1 MLDYK
6 AMYRRAGEIFK
17 ELKSETR
24 PRDLVKQMSGG
35 QRQAVAIARTML
47 SEAKIVLMDEPTA
60 AISVRQVAEVLNL
73 IRHLRDRGIA
83 VVLISHRMPDVFTVA
98 DRVIVMRRGRKVAD
112 KPIAA
117 SSPEEVTGLI
127 TGAIEQVM
135 IDARVTIARNEGRR
149 WQSPLIRR
157 STRSSR
163 AGFRRYSGSQTFW
176 VLLAVI
182 LACIFL
188 SFATNSFATT
198 KNLYNITRNVTFV
211 AIIALGMTMV
221 IITGGIDLSVGSVL
235 CLCSMVLAVVMHAGY
250 SIEVGIAASI
260 GTALVVG
267 AFNGVLIAYLGF
279 PPFVVTLGM
288 LSIARSLAM
297 VASNNTVV
305 FQFGPDHDK
314 LLALGGGAWF
324 FGIANPVLYMIV
336 LALLTGFVLRW
347 TKFGRHIFA
356 IGGNEHA
363 ATLTGVPVRP
373 IKVAVYMI
381 SALSAGIAGIIQT
394 GWLGAVTTNI
404 GAGMELQ
411 VIAAAVIGG
420 ANLAGGVGTAFGALI
435 GAALIE
441 VIRNSLGL
449 LGINAFWQGTFI
461 GGAIML
467 AVLFDRVRNFRQS
480 E

>member
-1 MLDYK
+1 MKDHMASTLDQTI
-6 AMYRRAGEIFK
+6 A
-17 ELKSETR
+17 
-24 PRDLVKQMSGG
+24 
-35 QRQAVAIARTML
+35 QRQHNWL
-47 SEAKIVLMDEPTA
+47 SGIV
-60 AISVRQVAEVLNL
+60 N
-73 IRHLRDRGIA
+73 
-83 VVLISHRMPDVFTVA
+83 
-98 DRVIVMRRGRKVAD
+98 
-112 KPIAA
+112 
-117 SSPEEVTGLI
+117 
-127 TGAIEQVM
+127 
-135 IDARVTIARNEGRR
+135 
-149 WQSPLIRR
+149 
-157 STRSSR
+157 
-163 AGFRRYSGSQTFW
+163 SQTFW
-176 VLLAVI
+176 VLIAVI
-182 LACIFL
+182 LACVFL
-188 SFATNSFATT
+188 SFATDSFATT

-211 AIIALGMTMV
+211 AIIALGMTVV

-235 CLCSMVLAVVMHAGY
+235 CLCSMILAVTMHAGY
-250 SIEVGIAASI
+250 SIEVGILASI
-260 GTALVVG
+260 ATALVIG
-267 AFNGVLIAYLGF
+267 AFNGILIAYLGF

-305 FQFGPDHDK
+305 FEFGPDHNT
-314 LLALGGGAWF
+314 LLDIGGGAWIL
-324 FGIANPVLYMIV
+324 GIANPVLYMLV

-363 ATLTGVPVRP
+363 AILTGVPVRP
-373 IKVAVYMI
+373 LKVAVYMI

-420 ANLAGGVGTAFGALI
+420 ANLAGGIGTAFGALV

-461 GGAIML
+461 GGAIIL
-467 AVLFDRVRNFRQS
+467 AVMFDRIRNFRQS

>member
-1 MLDYK
+1 MATTLD
-6 AMYRRAGEIFK
+6 
-17 ELKSETR
+17 
-24 PRDLVKQMSGG
+24 Q
-35 QRQAVAIARTML
+35 
-47 SEAKIVLMDEPTA
+47 
-60 AISVRQVAEVLNL
+60 
-73 IRHLRDRGIA
+73 
-83 VVLISHRMPDVFTVA
+83 
-98 DRVIVMRRGRKVAD
+98 
-112 KPIAA
+112 
-117 SSPEEVTGLI
+117 
-127 TGAIEQVM
+127 
-135 IDARVTIARNEGRR
+135 TIAQKQHN
-149 WQSPLIRR
+149 WL
-157 STRSSR
+157 STI
-163 AGFRRYSGSQTFW
+163 AGSQTFW
-176 VLLAVI
+176 VLIAVA

-188 SFATNSFATT
+188 SFATDSFATT

-211 AIIALGMTMV
+211 AIIALGMTLV

-235 CLCSMVLAVVMHAGY
+235 CLCSMVLAVTMHAGY
-250 SIEVGIAASI
+250 SIEIGIAAAL
-260 GTALVVG
+260 GTAILIG
-267 AFNGVLIAYLGF
+267 LFNGILIAYLGF

-305 FQFGPDHDK
+305 FQFGPDHDL
-314 LLALGGGAWF
+314 LLALGGGAWL
-324 FGIANPVLYMIV
+324 FGIANPVLYMIA

-347 TKFGRHIFA
+347 TKFGRHVFA

-373 IKVAVYMI
+373 IKVAVYVI
-381 SALSAGIAGIIQT
+381 SALSAGIAGIVET

-420 ANLAGGVGTAFGALI
+420 ANLAGGVGTALGALV

-461 GGAIML
+461 GGAIIL
-467 AVLFDRVRNFRQS
+467 AVLFDRIRNLRQS